1 MGLCVWPW
9 GSPLLSCLRAKTP
22 LYRSC
27 NGLLWRVEHLERL
40 SHYARRSSTIRNWL
54 SGRPRPL
61 LHLVS
66 HNACFFISSWNLHPL
81 FYYLPLYFK
90 SPFLKINGV
99 SVFVFFYLRFLIT
112 IKFYCD
118 WSRRSCTLWRYRFSY
133 LCNVWENLIEL
144 EWFYLALLGH
154 SLSLKEIVQGINYTL
169 EKITN
174 VGTYTLSRLKD

>member
-1 MGLCVWPW
+1 MCEESIGVQPWLVSESTPLSMGLCVWPW

-90 SPFLKINGV
+90 SPFLK
-99 SVFVFFYLRFLIT
+99 SMVFLFSCFLPPLFNNY
-112 IKFYCD
+112 KVL
-118 WSRRSCTLWRYRFSY
+118 LWLVTSLLYS
-133 LCNVWENLIEL
+133 
-144 EWFYLALLGH
+144 LALQVF
-154 SLSLKEIVQGINYTL
+154 LSV
-169 EKITN
+169 
-174 VGTYTLSRLKD
+174 